1 MRNRMPEKTD
11 LLLVDQVEKDLKQE
25 IGLRQGKGTG
35 RLPHLHELA
44 AKYQVGLNTVR
55 SAMDRLRD
63 QKLIRSVRGKGSF
76 ILPSRRV
83 EREIHL
89 IASSTN
95 LYITMGISVLL
106 KVLKDQDLKPN
117 LVISGDP
124 MTDWETIRE
133 NSPEGRGIILL
144 SAYQRTAVEK
154 LVQTCGLPVVQIAD
168 LDETYFG
175 PAICDTVVMDIRTS
189 AYLATETLVRQ
200 GHRKIALV
208 GWEFEKVWN
217 QELHRG
223 YVQALKAGGIEP
235 AGEWTLDLER
245 DPGNPQNPAMI
256 SAQVQAKIDRWFK
269 GKNSPT
275 ALVLSGSPEARY
287 KDIFHLNFRDQFPQ
301 AATICVTF
309 REMLELAHTGL
320 QDTAAVVVRYEDLAR
335 RALELLRQREER
347 QTIPVRETQA
357 RSFLC
362 LRRNGIWKSE

>member
-1 MRNRMPEKTD
+1 MKNRMPEETD
-11 LLLVDQVEKDLKQE
+11 LLLVDRVEKDLKRE
-25 IGLRQGKGTG
+25 IGLRRGKGAG

-44 AKYQVGLNTVR
+44 AKYRVGLNTVR

-83 EREIHL
+83 GREIHL

-95 LYITMGISVLL
+95 LYITMCISVLL

-117 LVISGDP
+117 LVISADP

-144 SAYQRTAVEK
+144 SAYQRTCVER
-154 LVQTCGLPVVQIAD
+154 LVQTSGLPVVQIAD

-175 PAICDTVVMDIRTS
+175 PAICDTVVMDIRAS
-189 AYLATETLVRQ
+189 AYLATETLIRQ
-200 GHRKIALV
+200 GHRKIGLV

-223 YVQALKAGGIEP
+223 YVQALKANGIEP
-235 AGEWTLDLER
+235 TGEWTIDLER
-245 DPGNPQNPAMI
+245 DPGNPENPAMI
-256 SAQVQAKIDRWFK
+256 SPQVQAKIDRWFK
-269 GKNSPT
+269 GKNAPT
-275 ALVLSGSPEARY
+275 ALVLSGSPEARN
-287 KDIFHLNFRDQFPQ
+287 KDILHLNFHDRFSQS
-301 AATICVTF
+301 ATICVTF
-309 REMLELAHTGL
+309 REMLPLAHPGL
-320 QDTAAVVVRYEDLAR
+320 HDTAAVVVRYEDLAR

-347 QTIPVRETQA
+347 QTLPVRETQA

-362 LRRNGIWKSE
+362 VRRDGIWKSE